1 MATLIG
7 IGFSQNPNTFL
18 AVREALSDAKTQ
30 INQSP
35 ADLAIVFN
43 TVHYHSF
50 EILSSLREIL
60 EETPVVGCST
70 AGIILS
76 EFIASRGVGVLIVH
90 SEEMKFGVGS
100 VSDVTAPE
108 TRQAGSL
115 LARNTIADF
124 GAHPRRAFLFFTDGL
139 LKNSAPIIKGMQE
152 VLGTFFPM
160 VGAGSSD
167 DFHFKKTFQYGPEAV
182 MTSGAAGLLIGGQ
195 ITLSIGSQHGWK
207 PLGRPRIINQT
218 DGHIIKTI
226 DGKKASSLYEEYFG
240 KEMEDL
246 RAKQLGQMAILYPLG
261 IYLPEDNE
269 YLLRNAIDILD
280 DGSIVC
286 QGEVPEGSEVHI
298 MLGNKESC
306 KQAARHAALE
316 VRESLKGK
324 NPQLVLI
331 FESLARNKLL
341 GRGAFQEIQLIKEIL
356 GSKTPILGMYSYG
369 EIAPFHSRQHIKK
382 THLQNASIVILAIG

>member
-1 MATLIG
+1 MATFIG

-18 AVREALSDAKTQ
+18 ALREASAQAKRQ

-35 ADLAIVFN
+35 SDLVLVFN
-43 TVHYHSF
+43 TIHYNSF
-50 EILSSLREIL
+50 EILSSLKEIM
-60 EETPVVGCST
+60 EEAPVIGCST

-76 EFIASRGVGVLIVH
+76 DSIAARGVAILVIR
-90 SEEMKFGVGS
+90 SEEIKFGVGS

-115 LARNTIADF
+115 LARNTIANL
-124 GAHPRRAFLFFTDGL
+124 GPHPRKAFLFFTDGL

-152 VLGTFFPM
+152 TLGTFFPM

-240 KEMEDL
+240 KAMEDL

-306 KQAARHAALE
+306 KQAARKAAME
-316 VRESLKGK
+316 VRESLKDR

-341 GRGAFQEIQLIKEIL
+341 GRGAFQEIELIKEIL
-356 GSKTPILGMYSYG
+356 GHKTPLLGMYSYG
-369 EIAPFHSRQHIKK
+369 EIAPFHSRQYIKK

>member
-1 MATLIG
+1 MATFIG

-18 AVREALSDAKTQ
+18 ALREASAQAKRQ
-30 INQSP
+30 INQSSS
-35 ADLAIVFN
+35 DLVFVFN
-43 TVHYHSF
+43 TIHYNSS
-50 EILSSLREIL
+50 EILSSLKEIW
-60 EETPVVGCST
+60 EETPVIGCST

-76 EFIASRGVGVLIVH
+76 ESITSRGVAILAIR
-90 SEEMKFGVGS
+90 SEEIKFGVGS
-100 VSDVTAPE
+100 GSDVTAPE

-115 LARNTIADF
+115 LARSTIANL
-124 GAHPRRAFLFFTDGL
+124 GGHPRKAFLFFTDGL
-139 LKNSAPIIKGMQE
+139 LKNSAPIIKGMQD

-167 DFHFKKTFQYGPEAV
+167 DFHFKKTFQYGPTEV

-195 ITLSIGSQHGWK
+195 INLSIGSQHGWK

-240 KEMEDL
+240 KEMEGL
-246 RAKQLGQMAILYPLG
+246 RAQQLGQMAILYPLG

-269 YLLRNAIDILD
+269 YLLRNAIDILN

-306 KQAARHAALE
+306 KQAARKAALE
-316 VRESLKGK
+316 VRKSLKGK

-356 GSKTPILGMYSYG
+356 GPKTPLLGMYSYG
-369 EIAPFHSRQHIKK
+369 EIAPFHSLQHIKK
-382 THLQNASIVILAIG
+382 IHLQNASIVILAIG

>member
-1 MATLIG
+1 MATFIG

-18 AVREALSDAKTQ
+18 AVREASAQAKTQ
-30 INQSP
+30 INQFPS
-35 ADLAIVFN
+35 DLAIVFN
-43 TVHYHSF
+43 TIHYNSF
-50 EILSSLREIL
+50 EILSSLKETL
-60 EETPVVGCST
+60 EDTPVIGCST

-76 EFIASRGVGVLIVH
+76 ESITARGVAVLTIQ
-90 SEEMKFGVGS
+90 SDEIKFVVGS
-100 VSDVTAPE
+100 ISNVAGPD

-115 LARNTIADF
+115 LARNAIADF
-124 GAHPRRAFLFFTDGL
+124 GPHPRRGFLFFTDGL

-160 VGAGSSD
+160 FGAGSSD
-167 DFHFKKTFQYGPEAV
+167 DFHFKKTFQYGQGEV
-182 MTSGAAGLLIGGQ
+182 MTTGAAGLLIGGQ
-195 ITLSIGSQHGWK
+195 INLSIGSQHGWK

-240 KEMEDL
+240 KEIEDL
-246 RAKQLGQMAILYPLG
+246 RAQQLGQMAILYPLG
-261 IYLPEDNE
+261 IYLEEDNE
-269 YLLRNAIDILD
+269 YLLRNAIDILN

-298 MLGNKESC
+298 MLGNKDSC
-306 KQAARHAALE
+306 KQAARNAALE

-324 NPQLVLI
+324 NPKFVLI
-331 FESLARNKLL
+331 FESLARKKLL

-356 GSKTPILGMYSYG
+356 GPKTPLLGMYSYG
-369 EIAPFHSRQHIKK
+369 EIAPFHSLQHIKK
-382 THLQNASIVILAIG
+382 THLQNASIVILAVG

>member
-1 MATLIG
+1 MATFIG
-7 IGFSQNPNTFL
+7 IGFSQNPDTFL
-18 AVREALSDAKTQ
+18 ALREASAQARRQ
-30 INQSP
+30 INQP
-35 ADLAIVFN
+35 PCDLVLVFN
-43 TVHYHSF
+43 TIHYNSSEVH
-50 EILSSLREIL
+50 SSLKEIW
-60 EETPVVGCST
+60 EETPVIGSST
-70 AGIILS
+70 AGIILRGS
-76 EFIASRGVGVLIVH
+76 IASRGVAILAIR
-90 SEEMKFGVGS
+90 SDEIKFGTGS
-100 VSDVTAPE
+100 VSDVTSPE
-108 TRQAGSL
+108 TRQAGNL
-115 LARNTIADF
+115 LARNTIASL
-124 GAHPRRAFLFFTDGL
+124 GNHPRKALLFFTDGL

-167 DFHFKKTFQYGPEAV
+167 DFHFKKTFQYGPTEV

-195 ITLSIGSQHGWK
+195 INLSIGSQHGWK

-240 KEMEDL
+240 KAMEDL
-246 RAKQLGQMAILYPLG
+246 RAKHLGQMAILYPLG

-316 VRESLKGK
+316 VKESLKGK
-324 NPQLVLI
+324 EPQVVLI

-341 GRGAFQEIQLIKEIL
+341 GRGAFQEIELIKEIL
-356 GSKTPILGMYSYG
+356 GHKTPLLGMYSYG
-369 EIAPFHSRQHIKK
+369 EIAPFNSLQHIKK